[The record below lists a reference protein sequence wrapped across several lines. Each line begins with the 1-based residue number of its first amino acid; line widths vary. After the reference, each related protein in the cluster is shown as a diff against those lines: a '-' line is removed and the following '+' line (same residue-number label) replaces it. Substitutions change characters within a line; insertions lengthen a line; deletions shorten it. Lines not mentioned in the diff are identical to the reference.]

1 MTLDDILLHWERD
14 SKVDRTDISGESL
27 KVPELHHKYLKFL
40 TTESLKLKK
49 LKQEYKALFKLKWEY
64 YLGILDYDTMK
75 SHGWEPISLKILKQ
89 DVDIYLTSDKDLQ
102 DINTKVSIQEEKTS
116 ALESIIKTISVRN
129 FTIKNYIDFEKFQ
142 VGA

>member
-1 MTLDDILLHWERD
+1 MTLDEIMTNWEKD
-14 SKVDRTDISGESL
+14 SRVDRTDISGESL
-27 KVPELHHKYLKFL
+27 KVPELHHKYLKML
-40 TTESLKLKK
+40 TMESLTLKK
-49 LKQEYKALFKLKWEY
+49 LKQDYKNLYRLKWEY

-75 SHGWEPISLKILKQ
+75 EYGWEPMPLKILKQ
-89 DVDIYLTSDKDLQ
+89 DVDIYITSDKDLQ
-102 DINTKVSIQEEKTS
+102 AVSAKVTIQEEKTA